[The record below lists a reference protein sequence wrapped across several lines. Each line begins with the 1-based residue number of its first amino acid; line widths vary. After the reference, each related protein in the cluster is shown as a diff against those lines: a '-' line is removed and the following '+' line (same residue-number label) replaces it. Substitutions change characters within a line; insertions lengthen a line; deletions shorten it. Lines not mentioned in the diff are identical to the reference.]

1 MGRSAVVR
9 VGFLTLSGDPLRWQ
23 RLGFAVDAG
32 GVIRFLDTSIRLID
46 ERRRSDDAQGSD
58 GAERAD
64 TTKSGLLGWELTGD
78 VMSSGATSDIID
90 IDGLATRVVAAEPPQ
105 LVEHDNGASGLDHVV
120 VVTGSLERT
129 SAAIERA
136 TAAPL
141 KRIRELEQMR
151 QGFHRLG
158 DGGLIVEIV
167 ERPELTEEPTSMF
180 WGFVV
185 NVADLDAAV
194 AMIGPD
200 LIGPAK
206 SAVQPGR
213 QIATVRRE
221 AGLGVPL
228 AFMSQ

>member
-1 MGRSAVVR
+1 MGRSAEVR

-46 ERRRSDDAQGSD
+46 ERG
-58 GAERAD
+58 RASGD
-64 TTKSGLLGWELTGD
+64 TATGLLGWELTGD
-78 VMSSGATSDIID
+78 IRSSGATSDLID
-90 IDGLATRVVAAEPPQ
+90 IDGLMTRVVAAEPPQ
-105 LVEHDNGASGLDHVV
+105 LVEHDNAASGLDHVV

-167 ERPELTEEPTSMF
+167 ERPELAEEPTSMF

-200 LIGPAK
+200 LIGPVK